1 MIFRDKRIRRI
12 WYKEDWFYSVV
23 DVVGVLSE
31 SADGRKYWNKLSQR
45 LREEGSEMV
54 TICHRLKMRSS
65 DGKKYMTDCVDL
77 KGLFRIIQSIPSRK
91 AEPFKRWLAKVGSE
105 RVDEMEDPELAIDR
119 AMKNYLA
126 KGYSEKWINQRIKTI
141 EVRKELTDEWRR
153 VGVGEGQEFAILT
166 NEITLAWSGKSI
178 RDYKDFKNLKKENLR
193 DNMTNLELAL
203 NMLAETVT
211 TEISKKEDPD
221 GFSESVD
228 VAVKGGEVAGN
239 ARRDIEDKLGESVL
253 SRKNYLEIREKGAQ
267 KKKIIRKK

>member
-153 VGVGEGQEFAILT
+153 VAVGEGQEFAILT
-166 NEITLAWSGKSI
+166 NEIAKATFGVSI
-178 RDYKDFKNLKKENLR
+178 DEHKKLEGLKKENLR
-193 DNMTNLELAL
+193 DHFDDLELIFG
-203 NMLAETVT
+203 MLGERVAS
-211 TEISKKEDPD
+211 EISVNKDVE
-221 GFSESVD
+221 GFDECSV
-228 VAVKGGEVAGN
+228 AAKQGGDVAGN
-239 ARRDIEDKLGESVL
+239 ARKEAEMRIGKKIVSKE
-253 SRKNYLEIREKGAQ
+253 NYLDNGDLKEIKDEV
-267 KKKIIRKK
+267 KKK

>member
-153 VGVGEGQEFAILT
+153 VAVGEGQEFAILT